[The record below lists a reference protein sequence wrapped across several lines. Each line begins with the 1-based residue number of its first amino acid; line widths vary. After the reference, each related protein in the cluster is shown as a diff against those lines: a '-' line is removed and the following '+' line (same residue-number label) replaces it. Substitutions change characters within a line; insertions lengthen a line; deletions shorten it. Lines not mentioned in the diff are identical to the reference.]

1 MIFTVISCPTHLDPG
16 FLQSDCFISLVPLV
30 GDVLKGQEVG
40 VVENHLGPR
49 TSGRGQI
56 QGGAP
61 HRDAW
66 IGLGSDSGTQWDH
79 GTPLG
84 SLGTMGAT
92 QPEIL
97 GMAHL
102 LACVT
107 SPIRHRTSGS
117 LRA

>member
-1 MIFTVISCPTHLDPG
+1 M
-16 FLQSDCFISLVPLV
+16 SLVHLV

-56 QGGAP
+56 QGVAP

-66 IGLGSDSGTQWDH
+66 IGLGWWWDH

-84 SLGTMGAT
+84 SLGTTGAT